1 MIVALLQ
8 MAATAYVVLGG
19 ALAALYLLPTMS
31 TPRWRWENIW
41 AAGSLI
47 ALVVVPWPLAFATVP
62 DLMGV
67 YRSSGAAVIV
77 MVVCFG
83 AAWGVGG
90 IFWGRSVAL
99 LGMSL
104 GLSILIG
111 LVNIFGS
118 PVPLAI
124 RDPRRLVSPG
134 GLWMLLA
141 IGILCIGVAL
151 CGLAGRQRNIDLR
164 RLLVQSSEGKQVSI
178 AKAVVFC
185 VLAGSLSAMNNF
197 GPIFG
202 ERIVQV
208 AAMRGASSI
217 GKWNAMWAP
226 LFTANYIVNGG
237 YALYLMKRQRTFR
250 TLVQNSSITYWLM
263 ALFMGTAWA
272 MSLVFYGIG
281 IDKMGPYGAYTGYP
295 IFLGSMI
302 VTGNLA
308 GLIRGEWSGTS
319 NQTRLML
326 AVGIIVLGIAFSML
340 GFANSRLG

>member
-1 MIVALLQ
+1 MIVALPQ
-8 MAATAYVVLGG
+8 MTATAYVVLGG

-47 ALVVVPWPLAFATVP
+47 ALVVVPWPLALATVP
-62 DLMGV
+62 DLLGV

-77 MVVCFG
+77 MVLCFG
-83 AAWGVGG
+83 AAWGIGG
-90 IFWGRSVAL
+90 IFWGRSVAF

-111 LVNIFGS
+111 VVNIFGS

-141 IGILCIGVAL
+141 IGVLCIGVTL
-151 CGLAGRQRNIDLR
+151 CGLAGRRRNIDLHIS
-164 RLLVQSSEGKQVSI
+164 VQNPDGKQVSF
-178 AKAVVFC
+178 AKAALFC

-202 ERIVQV
+202 ERIVQA
-208 AAMRGASSI
+208 AAMRGASSV

-226 LFTANYIVNGG
+226 LLTTNYMVNGG
-237 YALYLMKRQRTFR
+237 YALCLMKRRRTFR

-263 ALFMGTAWA
+263 ALFMGTAWG
-272 MSLVFYGIG
+272 MCLVFYGIG

-319 NQTRLML
+319 YQSRRML
-326 AVGIIVLGIAFSML
+326 AVGIIVLVIAFSML
-340 GFANSRLG
+340 GFANRRLG